1 MTVAVTVAVK
11 LGLEC
16 KQINESPGAGQ
27 AGKREIKLE
36 LST

>member
-1 MTVAVTVAVK
+1 MTVAVAVK
-11 LGLEC
+11 LGIERE
-16 KQINESPGAGQ
+16 QINESPGGAGQ

>member
-1 MTVAVTVAVK
+1 MAVAVAVK
-11 LGLEC
+11 LGLERE
-16 KQINESPGAGQ
+16 QINESPGAGQ